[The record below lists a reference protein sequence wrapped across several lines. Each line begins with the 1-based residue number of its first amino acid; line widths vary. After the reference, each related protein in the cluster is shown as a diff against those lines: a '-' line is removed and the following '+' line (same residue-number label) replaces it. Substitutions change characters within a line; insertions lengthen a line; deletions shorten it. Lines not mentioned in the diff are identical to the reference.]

1 MMMID
6 SFQRGLAWLKRQD
19 GRIILVWIVGA
30 LMLLSLCLMFAWFAM
45 DLKTVTLVVDGESY
59 EVKTRQ
65 KHVSSLLKENEIEL
79 KDQDRLSKPRS
90 SRLRNG
96 DVIVIERAF
105 PIRLVDGGQESFKY
119 TAASNV
125 AEALRDLDITLGK
138 EDEVYPDLQEPI
150 KENATIRI
158 VRVERTL
165 ATKEETIPF
174 RTLEQKD
181 DRMLKGE
188 RKVIQEGKDGKRV
201 KTIEQVWKDG
211 KLVSEQVVKDVV
223 QVERQDRIVAVGTQ
237 NPVQILS
244 ASSPN
249 IDQITR
255 DGVTFQVKKIID
267 NVTLTAYDA
276 GFNSTGKT
284 KDHPAY
290 GITHTGSVVKEGRT
304 AAVDPEVIPLGWWF
318 YIEGIGFRRAEDTG
332 SAVKGKKIDL
342 YMDSEEEANQFGM
355 KKGYTVY
362 VIGPEKPSAL

>member
-1 MMMID
+1 
-6 SFQRGLAWLKRQD
+6 
-19 GRIILVWIVGA
+19 
-30 LMLLSLCLMFAWFAM
+30 MLLSLCLMFAWFAM
-45 DLKTVTLVVDGESY
+45 DLKTVTLVVDGQSY
-59 EVKTRQ
+59 QVKTRQ
-65 KHVSSLLKENEIEL
+65 KHVSSLLKENEIQL
-79 KDQDRLSKPRS
+79 KDQDRLSNQIIS
-90 SRLRNG
+90 FATVTL
-96 DVIVIERAF
+96 VIVINGPFRF
-105 PIRLVDGGQESFKY
+105 DWSWRQESFKY

-255 DGVTFQVKKIID
+255 DGVTFHLKKS
-267 NVTLTAYDA
+267 
-276 GFNSTGKT
+276 STT
-284 KDHPAY
+284 
-290 GITHTGSVVKEGRT
+290 
-304 AAVDPEVIPLGWWF
+304 
-318 YIEGIGFRRAEDTG
+318 
-332 SAVKGKKIDL
+332 
-342 YMDSEEEANQFGM
+342 
-355 KKGYTVY
+355 
-362 VIGPEKPSAL
+362 